1 MNMKKSLL
9 FTLLLV
15 GTVLSSFAQRS
26 TQGLSAVLIPQY
38 VPVGSNSNIAV
49 YSRLR
54 LSSLM
59 PNTDYKYTVSL
70 IPTSLKDTA
79 LLLAGEGRPIFV
91 DSKNHFNFSNDNQFD
106 TLSTNMMGEY
116 EGWFGISSQG
126 TTASAGD
133 ALYIGVSLINMMT
146 SDTMLFYCLDSL
158 TAIEYGTSASDITGI
173 YGSSFADTLN
183 FVALYD
189 NQNSYGRPL
198 AVACI
203 EGNDQSGNA
212 LTNPP
217 SYYSNNVLNK
227 SKMWGAYIPNSLDS
241 GVRSIVNYQADG
253 KPFYTNTDDDG
264 VWGPNKVNTVNP
276 SGGSSAIS
284 LSSDDAPLIQP
295 VIDFVSGT
303 SSTREN
309 IAIKNVVVVRKYSNS
324 KDQKVTLVVSGG
336 SADKND
342 DYTLNDSFQMV
353 FTPGKMGYDTAVI
366 SITNDALDEDAEDIT
381 LRLINEVNC
390 KIGTNRFHTIS
401 VTDDDTAKIGFSM
414 SEVVLNEDAKAYN
427 IPVTMKGTIAEPIQ
441 VKLIVKSTGDSTY
454 IPSEFKLSQKYYDT
468 TFTLGSTSGN
478 DSLAIPVSVF
488 DDLQADPDDSIV
500 LALRI
505 SSTLGMVQDS
515 LFTLIIKDNDGPST
529 ITMIGNSMTV
539 NEDVGEIEVK
549 VRVVNKKD
557 AGGDFALRYLTAES
571 SATEGFDLTFNPISK
586 LTSITNSTPDTIV
599 FKVPIKDDDLYEG
612 MENMKF
618 GLISVSNVTIQKPD
632 TFNVWVTDNDLP
644 IYSIGT
650 INKQTKSDGTV
661 DSSGVKCRVFGI
673 VYGINTRSTG
683 LGFTIRDNTGGINV
697 YSGSNT
703 YNYTVKEGDSVMIQG
718 RVSQFQ
724 GTAQM
729 DNLDTIRRI
738 ISGKSISK
746 PIVVSKIDETS
757 EANLVQLNRVKLV
770 SEAEWPV
777 DALNANSWAYVRVE
791 NTNGRIDTL
800 NIDAETDIDGTPAPT
815 GYFNVVGLGV
825 QFDSK
830 APYFEKYY
838 LSPRSINDFSDAT
851 LPEIKFSVTSDFVTE
866 LADSFIMTLR
876 VSPSDENF
884 TVDVVCLGG
893 TAVEPTDYDFAT
905 KKINV
910 IKNSNVYII
919 KANISDDTDADG
931 DKELK
936 FALRNINGP
945 GKIGTDSII
954 TLTIQDNESSAV
966 KSFADGGIRLGN
978 NPSSN
983 GDFALYLNNG
993 VDYSKVVIFDLK
1005 GSIVFE
1011 ENLNGQP
1018 VQVLN
1023 TGLNQGIYT
1032 LTVINSDGQQYSE
1045 KVSVK

>member
-38 VPVGSNSNIAV
+38 IPVGTPQNIAV

-91 DSKNHFNFSNDNQFD
+91 NSNNHFTFSYDNDFD

-116 EGWFGISSQG
+116 EGWFGITSQG
-126 TTASAGD
+126 VTASAGD

-158 TAIEYGTSASDITGI
+158 TAIEYGTGSSDITGI
-173 YGSSFADTLN
+173 YGSSYADTLN

-189 NQNSYGRPL
+189 NQNAYGRPL
-198 AVACI
+198 ALTCV
-203 EGNDQSGNA
+203 EGNDQSGNR
-212 LTNPP
+212 LVNPP
-217 SYYSNNVLNK
+217 SYYGLNVLNK

-241 GVRSIVNYQADG
+241 GVRAIVNYQPDG
-253 KPFYTNTDDDG
+253 KPFYTNTDADG
-264 VWGPNKVNTVNP
+264 IWGPNKVNTVNP
-276 SGGSSAIS
+276 SGGTSAIS

-295 VIDFVSGT
+295 VIEFVSAT

-309 IAIKNVVVVRKYSNS
+309 VASKDVVVVRKYSNS
-324 KDQKVTLVVSGG
+324 TDQKVTLVVSGG
-336 SADKND
+336 SADKNV
-342 DYTLNDSFQMV
+342 DYTLSDSFEMV
-353 FTPGKMGYDTAVI
+353 FTPGYMGYDTAVVN
-366 SITNDALDEDAEDIT
+366 ITNDALDEDREDIT

-390 KIGTNRFHTIS
+390 KIGSNRFHTIS
-401 VTDDDTAKIGFSM
+401 VTDDDTAMISFATN
-414 SEVVLNEDAKAYN
+414 EVVLNEDAKSYN
-427 IPVTMKGTIAEPIQ
+427 IPVKMMGAIADPIQ
-441 VKLIVKSTGDSTY
+441 VKMLVKSTGDSTY
-454 IPSEFKLSQKYYDT
+454 IPSEFKLSQTYYDT
-468 TFTLGSTSGN
+468 TFTLGSASGN
-478 DSLAIPVSVF
+478 DSLAIPVSIF
-488 DDLQADPDDSIV
+488 DDLQADPDDTIV

-505 SSTLGMVQDS
+505 SSTLGMVKDS
-515 LFTLIIKDNDGPST
+515 LLTIIVKDNDGPST
-529 ITMIGNSMTV
+529 ITMVGTSLTV
-539 NEDVGEIEVK
+539 GEDVGEIEVK

-586 LTSITNSTPDTIV
+586 LTSITSSTPDTIV
-599 FKVPIKDDDLYEG
+599 FKVPVKDDDLFEG

-618 GLISVSNVTIQKPD
+618 GLISVSNVIIEKPD

-661 DSSGVKCRVFGI
+661 DSSGVRCRVYGV

-703 YNYTVKEGDSVMIQG
+703 FNYTVKEGDSVMVQG

-738 ISGKSISK
+738 ISGKTISK
-746 PIVVSKIDETS
+746 PVVVSQISES
-757 EANLVQLNRVKLV
+757 AEANLVQLNRVKLV

-791 NTNGRIDTL
+791 NTNGSIDTL

-825 QFDSK
+825 QFDNK

-838 LSPRSINDFSDAT
+838 LSPRSINDFTDAT
-851 LPEIKFSVTSDFVTE
+851 LPEVKFSVTSDFVTE

-884 TVDVVCLGG
+884 KVDVVCLGG

-905 KKINV
+905 KTINV
-910 IKNSNVYII
+910 IKNSNVYIV

-945 GKIGTDSII
+945 GKIGADSVI
-954 TLTIQDNESSAV
+954 TLTIQDNEASAIKTFV
-966 KSFADGGIRLGN
+966 EGGIRLGN
-978 NPSSN
+978 NPSTN
-983 GDFALYLNNG
+983 GEFVLYLNNG
-993 VDYSKVVIFDLK
+993 MDYSKAIIYDLK
-1005 GSIVFE
+1005 GSVVFE
-1011 ENLNGQP
+1011 SELTNSGSH
-1018 VQVLN
+1018 VLN
-1023 TGLNQGIYT
+1023 TGLGQGIYT
-1032 LTVINSDGQQYSE
+1032 LTVVNSLGQQYSE